1 MAIIIRRNVS
11 QKDTRIKESG
21 HHSFGSLFTIIS
33 LKVAEFIIDLR
44 CIINITEVR
53 LRNSYG
59 GGSRWQQWWKIWN
72 KTLIQGGT
80 ATLRP
85 RFCLL
90 IDETVTNSRGVAF
103 APEKVKGG
111 KIGLE
116 SNPDLENKMDCGS
129 ITLVQSL
136 KNCFTRESSRKEVCP

>member
-1 MAIIIRRNVS
+1 MGKERIGWIEGKGRGEWKAVMVRWIEG
-11 QKDTRIKESG
+11 KDRFRK
-21 HHSFGSLFTIIS
+21 HFYFWVIS
-33 LKVAEFIIDLR
+33 SSKLNR
-44 CIINITEVR
+44 
-53 LRNSYG
+53 
-59 GGSRWQQWWKIWN
+59 
-72 KTLIQGGT
+72 GT
-80 ATLRP
+80 M
-85 RFCLL
+85 
-90 IDETVTNSRGVAF
+90 TNSRGVAF